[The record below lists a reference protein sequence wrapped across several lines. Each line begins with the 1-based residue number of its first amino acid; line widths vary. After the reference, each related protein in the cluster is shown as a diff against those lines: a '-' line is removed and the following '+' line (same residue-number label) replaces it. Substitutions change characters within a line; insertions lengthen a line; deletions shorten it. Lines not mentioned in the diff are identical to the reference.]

1 MLAVLPDLWSLLMA
15 MAVIVAPLGLAWA
28 LLAWSERR
36 KRLCGVAFSPGELP
50 EDAVDV
56 GWV

>member
-36 KRLCGVAFSPGELP
+36 KRRGAADRLRDRG
-50 EDAVDV
+50 
-56 GWV
+56 